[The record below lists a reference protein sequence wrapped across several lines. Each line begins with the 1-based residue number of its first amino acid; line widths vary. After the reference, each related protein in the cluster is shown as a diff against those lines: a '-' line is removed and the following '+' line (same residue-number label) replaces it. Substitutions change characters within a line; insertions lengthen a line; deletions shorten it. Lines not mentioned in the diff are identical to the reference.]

1 MNYFQ
6 PNDLKSAFDTLNN
19 NSNLIIAAGCT
30 DLFPTT
36 NNISLNKNV
45 LDITNIKSI
54 RGFQFNDQNTKIG
67 AATTWTDIINENL
80 PNCYDM
86 LKACAKE
93 VGSIQI
99 QNLGTIGGN
108 ICNASP
114 AADSIPCLLSLDA
127 KIELSSKDD
136 KRTIPID
143 EFIFGARKTKL
154 KQGELLTSVIIP
166 REKDKGFSSF
176 KKIGARKYLVISI
189 SMVACY
195 LCISNNKIKDIAI
208 SVGSCSEVAKRIFSI
223 ERQIIEKDINENILG
238 SVDFSYLNEI
248 SPITDIR
255 STQAYRLKASHLLIK
270 DVIKEAINKYKIV
283 Q

>member
-6 PNDLKSAFDTLNN
+6 PNNLNSAFDALDNN
-19 NSNLIIAAGCT
+19 NNLTIAAGCT

-36 NNISLNKNV
+36 NDISLNKNV
-45 LDITNIKSI
+45 LDITNIDSI
-54 RGFQFNDQNTKIG
+54 KGFQFDDKYTKIG

-80 PNCYDM
+80 PSCYNM

-127 KIELSSKDD
+127 KIELSSKNN
-136 KRTIPID
+136 KRIIPVD
-143 EFIFGARKTKL
+143 EFIYGARKTKL
-154 KQGELLTSVIIP
+154 QTGELLTSIIVP
-166 REKDKGFSSF
+166 RAKDKGFSSF

-195 LCISNNKIKDIAI
+195 IYITDNKIKDIAI
-208 SVGSCSEVAKRIFSI
+208 SIGSCSEVAKRIFSI
-223 ERQIIEKDINENILG
+223 ERQIIEKDINENFIDN
-238 SVDFSYLNEI
+238 VDYSQLNEI
-248 SPITDIR
+248 SPVT
-255 STQAYRLKASHLLIK
+255 
-270 DVIKEAINKYKIV
+270 DVIKEAIDNYKFV

>member
-6 PNDLKSAFDTLNN
+6 PNDLKSAFDALNN
-19 NSNLIIAAGCT
+19 NNDLIIAAGCT

-36 NNISLNKNV
+36 NDISLNKNV

-54 RGFQFNDQNTKIG
+54 RGFEFNHENTKIG

-80 PNCYDM
+80 PSCYDM

-127 KIELSSKDD
+127 KIELSSKNN
-136 KRTIPID
+136 KRIIPVD

-154 KQGELLTSVIIP
+154 QHGEILTSIIIP
-166 REKDKGFSSF
+166 KGKEKGFSAF

-195 LCISNNKIKDIAI
+195 VSISNNIIEEIAI

-223 ERQIIEKDINENILG
+223 ERQMIKKEINKNIFHE
-238 SVDFSYLNEI
+238 VNFSQLNEI

-255 STQAYRLKASHLLIK
+255 STQTYRLKSSHSLIK
-270 DVIKEAINKYKIV
+270 DVIKDVINNYKIS

>member
-6 PNDLKSAFDTLNN
+6 PNNLNSAFDALDNN
-19 NSNLIIAAGCT
+19 NNLTIAAGCT

-36 NNISLNKNV
+36 NDISLNKNV
-45 LDITNIKSI
+45 LDITNIDSI
-54 RGFQFNDQNTKIG
+54 KGFQFDDKYTKIG

-80 PNCYDM
+80 PSCYNM

-127 KIELSSKDD
+127 KIELSSKNN
-136 KRTIPID
+136 KRIIPVD
-143 EFIFGARKTKL
+143 EFIYGARKTKL
-154 KQGELLTSVIIP
+154 QTGELLTSIIVP
-166 REKDKGFSSF
+166 RAKDKGFSSF

-195 LCISNNKIKDIAI
+195 IYITDNKIKDIAI
-208 SVGSCSEVAKRIFSI
+208 SIGSCSEVAKRIFSI
-223 ERQIIEKDINENILG
+223 ERQIIEKDINENFIDN
-238 SVDFSYLNEI
+238 VDYSQLNEI

-255 STQAYRLKASHLLIK
+255 STQTYRLKASHLLIK
-270 DVIKEAINKYKIV
+270 DVIKEAIDNYKFV

>member
-6 PNDLKSAFDTLNN
+6 PNNLNSAFDALDN
-19 NSNLIIAAGCT
+19 NSNLTIAAGCT

-36 NNISLNKNV
+36 NDVSLNKNI
-45 LDITNIKSI
+45 LDITNIDSI
-54 RGFQFNDQNTKIG
+54 KGFRFDNDYTKIG
-67 AATTWTDIINENL
+67 AATTWTDIINESL
-80 PNCYDM
+80 PNCFDM

-127 KIELSSKDD
+127 KIELSSKFD
-136 KRTIPID
+136 KRIIPLD

-154 KQGELLTSVIIP
+154 KAGELLTSVLIP
-166 REKDKGFSSF
+166 REKNKGFSSF

-195 LCISNNKIKDIAI
+195 ICVLNNKIKDIAI

-223 ERQIIEKDINENILG
+223 ESQIIKKNINENIFDG
-238 SVDFSYLNEI
+238 VDFDQLKEI

-255 STQAYRLKASHLLIK
+255 STQTYRLKVSHSLIK
-270 DVIKEAINKYKIV
+270 DVINEAINNYKIV
-283 Q
+283 K